1 MTNTATME
9 KARGAW
15 SSDGAQAQVFSG
27 HESFACR
34 YGWLVKLYHALA
46 EDPDLFA
53 DDDHAI
59 LTLGLGKN
67 MVKSIR
73 FWGGAFGLTRQI
85 KRQTLN
91 TRFAQRLFDPKIGHD
106 PYLEDAGS
114 LWRLHWHVA
123 VHAGLGAWV
132 IAVQDLLD
140 ARISR
145 DRLVDLAESRA
156 AAAQRPIS
164 RNTAAAH
171 IDIFLRTYDWS
182 RSEGGTAAEEG
193 ANSPFQEL
201 RLLETAH
208 HNGSALVSFNRGPKQ
223 DLKLNDLAFALGDFW
238 AGTARASAQLSM
250 RTLQLDKR
258 GPATIFRLDEG
269 SLHVMIEQLAKEAG
283 LFLDSDGAGGAA
295 LVARSGDHLERLE
308 ALAWPNT

>member
-1 MTNTATME
+1 MTSTETME

-15 SSDGAQAQVFSG
+15 SNDGAQAQVFSG

-53 DDDHAI
+53 DDDRAI

-73 FWGGAFGLTRQI
+73 FWGSAFGLTRQT

-91 TRFAQRLFDPKIGHD
+91 TRFAHKLFDPTAGLD

-114 LWRLHWHVA
+114 LWRLHWNIAIHT
-123 VHAGLGAWV
+123 GLGAWV

-145 DRLVDLAESRA
+145 DRLVDLTESRA

-182 RSEGGTAAEEG
+182 RSDVSAANEEG

-208 HNGSALVSFNRGPKQ
+208 HNGALLVSFNRGPKQ
-223 DLKLNDLAFALGDFW
+223 DLKLSDLAFALKDFW
-238 AGTARASAQLSM
+238 VGTAGWSTQLSM
-250 RTLQLDKR
+250 RTLQLNKR
-258 GPATIFRLDEG
+258 GPAAVFRLDEG
-269 SLHVMIEQLAKEAG
+269 SLHVMIEELAKEIG
-283 LFLDSDGAGGAA
+283 LSLASDGAGGAA
-295 LVARSGDHLERLE
+295 LVSSSGDHLERLE